1 MSEAPV
7 CVARHVNHVALVV
20 NDMDETLDFYRKTFG
35 VGSAETEEVP
45 DQGVRAAVVR
55 IGGTLL
61 ELIEPTDPTSGV
73 ARYIERRGE
82 GMHHICFEVDDLK
95 DTLSRLDAADVQLV
109 DKTPRKGLVGNI
121 AFLHPRST
129 RGVLIEL
136 VDADG
141 AMR

>member
-35 VGSAETEEVP
+35 VGSAEMEEVP

-82 GMHHICFEVDDLK
+82 GMHHICFEVDDLEG
-95 DTLSRLDAADVQLV
+95 TLSRLNDADVQLV

>member
-20 NDMDETLDFYRKTFG
+20 NDMDATLDFYRKTFG

-73 ARYIERRGE
+73 AKYIERRGE
-82 GMHHICFEVDDLK
+82 GMHHICFEVDDLE
-95 DTLSRLDAADVQLV
+95 DTLSRLDDSGVQLV

-141 AMR
+141 AKR

>member
-20 NDMDETLDFYRKTFG
+20 NDMDATLDFYRKTFG

-73 ARYIERRGE
+73 AKYIERRGE
-82 GMHHICFEVDDLK
+82 GMHHICFEVDDLE
-95 DTLSRLDAADVQLV
+95 DTLSRLDDSGVQLV
-109 DKTPRKGLVGNI
+109 DKAPRKGLVGNI

-141 AMR
+141 AKR

>member
-1 MSEAPV
+1 MPEEPV

-82 GMHHICFEVDDLK
+82 GMHHICFEVDDIE

-109 DKTPRKGLVGNI
+109 DKVPRKGLVGNI

>member
-1 MSEAPV
+1 MAEESI
-7 CVARHVNHVALVV
+7 CIARHINHVALVV
-20 NDMDETLDFYRKTFG
+20 NDMDETLEFYRRVFG
-35 VGSAETEEVP
+35 VRSAVTEEVP

-55 IGGTLL
+55 IGGSLL
-61 ELIEPTDPTSGV
+61 ELIQPTDPDGGV
-73 ARYIERRGE
+73 AKFIERRGE
-82 GMHHICFEVDDLK
+82 GMHHICFEVDDLRG
-95 DTLSRLDAADVQLV
+95 TLDRLDGDGVRLV
-109 DKTPRKGLVGNI
+109 DKAPRQGLVGDI

>member
-1 MSEAPV
+1 MSEGPV
-7 CVARHVNHVALVV
+7 CIARHVNHIALVV
-20 NDMDETLDFYRKTFG
+20 NDMDETLEFYRRTFG

-61 ELIEPTDPTSGV
+61 ELIEPTDPSSGV

-82 GMHHICFEVDDLK
+82 GMHHICFEVDSLE
-95 DTLSRLDAADVQLV
+95 DTLSRLDDADVQLV

-141 AMR
+141 AKR

>member
-35 VGSAETEEVP
+35 VGSAEMEEVP

-82 GMHHICFEVDDLK
+82 GMHHICFEVDDLEG
-95 DTLSRLDAADVQLV
+95 TLSRLDDSGVQLV

>member
-1 MSEAPV
+1 MSEGPV

-20 NDMDETLDFYRKTFG
+20 NDMDETLEFYRRTFG

-61 ELIEPTDPTSGV
+61 ELIEPTDPSSGV
-73 ARYIERRGE
+73 ARYIEKRGE
-82 GMHHICFEVDDLK
+82 GMHHICFEVDNLE
-95 DTLSRLDAADVQLV
+95 DTLSRLDDAGVQLV

-141 AMR
+141 AKR

>member
-1 MSEAPV
+1 MSEGPV

-20 NDMDETLDFYRKTFG
+20 NDMDETLEFYRRTFG

-61 ELIEPTDPTSGV
+61 ELIEPTDPSSGV

-82 GMHHICFEVDDLK
+82 GMHHICFEVDNLE
-95 DTLSRLDAADVQLV
+95 DTLSRLDDADVQLV

-141 AMR
+141 AKR

>member
-20 NDMDETLDFYRKTFG
+20 NDMDATLDFYRKTFG

-73 ARYIERRGE
+73 AKYIERRGE
-82 GMHHICFEVDDLK
+82 GMHHICFEVDDLE
-95 DTLSRLDAADVQLV
+95 DTLSRLDDSGVQLV
-109 DKTPRKGLVGNI
+109 DKAPRKGLVGNI

-129 RGVLIEL
+129 RGILIEL

-141 AMR
+141 AKR

>member
-1 MSEAPV
+1 MSEGPV
-7 CVARHVNHVALVV
+7 CIARHVNHIALVV
-20 NDMDETLDFYRKTFG
+20 NDMDETLEFYRRTFG

-61 ELIEPTDPTSGV
+61 ELIEPTDPSSGV
-73 ARYIERRGE
+73 AKYIERRGE
-82 GMHHICFEVDDLK
+82 GMHHICFEVDNLE
-95 DTLSRLDAADVQLV
+95 DTLSRLDDADVQLV

-141 AMR
+141 AKR

>member
-1 MSEAPV
+1 
-7 CVARHVNHVALVV
+7 
-20 NDMDETLDFYRKTFG
+20 MDETLDFYRKTFG
-35 VGSAETEEVP
+35 VGSAVMEEVP

-82 GMHHICFEVDDLK
+82 GMHHICFEVDDLE
-95 DTLSRLDAADVQLV
+95 DTLSRLDDADVQLV
-109 DKTPRKGLVGNI
+109 DKVPRKGLVGNI

>member
-1 MSEAPV
+1 MSESPV

-20 NDMDETLDFYRKTFG
+20 NDMEETLDFYRKTFG

-73 ARYIERRGE
+73 AKYIERRGE
-82 GMHHICFEVDDLK
+82 GMHHICFEVDDLE
-95 DTLSRLDAADVQLV
+95 DTLSRLDDSGVQLV

-129 RGVLIEL
+129 RGILIEL

-141 AMR
+141 AKR

>member
-1 MSEAPV
+1 MSETAV

-20 NDMDETLDFYRKTFG
+20 NDMDETLEFYRKTFG

-73 ARYIERRGE
+73 AKYIERRGE
-82 GMHHICFEVDDLK
+82 GMHHICFEVDDLEG
-95 DTLSRLDAADVQLV
+95 TLSRLDDADVQLV

>member
-1 MSEAPV
+1 MSEGPV

-20 NDMDETLDFYRKTFG
+20 NDMDETLEFYRRTFG

-61 ELIEPTDPTSGV
+61 ELIEPTDPSSGV
-73 ARYIERRGE
+73 AKYIERRGE
-82 GMHHICFEVDDLK
+82 GMHHICFEVDNLE
-95 DTLSRLDAADVQLV
+95 DTLSRLDDADVQLV

-141 AMR
+141 AKR

>member
-35 VGSAETEEVP
+35 VGSAEREEVP

-82 GMHHICFEVDDLK
+82 GMHHICFEVDDLE
-95 DTLSRLDAADVQLV
+95 DTLSRLDDADVQLV